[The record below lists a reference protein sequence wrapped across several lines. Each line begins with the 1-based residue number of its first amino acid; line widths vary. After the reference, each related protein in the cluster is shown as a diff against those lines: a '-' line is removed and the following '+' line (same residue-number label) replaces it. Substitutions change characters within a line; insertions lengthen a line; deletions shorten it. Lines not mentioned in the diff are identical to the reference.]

1 MVEEV
6 FKKNNIKLT
15 KQRKEVYELLKE
27 PQTVKDIINK
37 KININPSTIYRII
50 EIFLR
55 ILAYIKYNIG
65 LKDVAAL
72 IGKYF
77 PESILNIIDKYTGN
91 WGIFNDIFRWC
102 FVFIMMIFLTYIIKI
117 FLNKKKI

>member
-1 MVEEV
+1 MYIDLIILALVILIVVMFFKRFSSFV
-6 FKKNNIKLT
+6 FLMA
-15 KQRKEVYELLKE
+15 
-27 PQTVKDIINK
+27 
-37 KININPSTIYRII
+37 II
-50 EIFLR
+50 EISLR

-91 WGIFNDIFRWC
+91 WGVFNDIFRWC
-102 FVFIMMIFLTYIIKI
+102 FVFIMMIFLSYIIKI

>member
-1 MVEEV
+1 MYIDLIILALVIFVVVMFFKRFSSFV
-6 FKKNNIKLT
+6 FLIA
-15 KQRKEVYELLKE
+15 
-27 PQTVKDIINK
+27 
-37 KININPSTIYRII
+37 II

-55 ILAYIKYNIG
+55 ILAFIKYNIG
-65 LKDVAAL
+65 LKDVSAL

-102 FVFIMMIFLTYIIKI
+102 FIIIMMIFLSYIIKI

>member
-1 MVEEV
+1 MYIDLIILALIILIVVMFFKRFSSFV
-6 FKKNNIKLT
+6 FLMA
-15 KQRKEVYELLKE
+15 
-27 PQTVKDIINK
+27 
-37 KININPSTIYRII
+37 II

-55 ILAYIKYNIG
+55 ILAFIKYNIG
-65 LKDVAAL
+65 LKDVSAL

-102 FVFIMMIFLTYIIKI
+102 FVIIMMIFLSYIVKI